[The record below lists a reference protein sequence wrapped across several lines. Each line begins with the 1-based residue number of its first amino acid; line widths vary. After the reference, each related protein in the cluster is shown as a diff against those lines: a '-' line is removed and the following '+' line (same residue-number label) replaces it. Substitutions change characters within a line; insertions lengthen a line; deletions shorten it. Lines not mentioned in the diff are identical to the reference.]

1 MTTPSEGWD
10 AKELIGKYG
19 NNKEIIPI
27 TTNPWFLPALANVAV
42 MLPIV
47 QMTDL
52 NREGDWADPPRS

>member
-10 AKELIGKYG
+10 AKKLIGKYG
-19 NNKEIIPI
+19 NNKEIKPI
-27 TTNPWFLPALANVAV
+27 ITNPWFLPALANVVV
-42 MLPIV
+42 MPTIV

>member
-10 AKELIGKYG
+10 AKKLIGKYG
-19 NNKEIIPI
+19 NNKEIKPI
-27 TTNPWFLPALANVAV
+27 TTKLWFLPVLANVAV

-52 NREGDWADPPRS
+52 KREGDWADPPRS